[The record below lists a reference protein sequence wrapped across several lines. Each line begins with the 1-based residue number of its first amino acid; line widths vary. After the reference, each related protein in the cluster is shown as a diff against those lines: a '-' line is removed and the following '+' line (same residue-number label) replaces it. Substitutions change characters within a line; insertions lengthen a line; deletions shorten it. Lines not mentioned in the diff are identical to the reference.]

1 MVPQP
6 QSLNLIMDPVKE
18 DMGKSNNLAD
28 REFWDE
34 QWLSSHF
41 EGHDL
46 ALMNRRTGAVIA
58 YCGKLP

>member
-1 MVPQP
+1 
-6 QSLNLIMDPVKE
+6 MDSIKG
-18 DMGKSNNLAD
+18 DAGKSNNLAD